1 MANVVTA
8 VLFILAGS
16 VFLFVGVRLG
26 IARRRRARESRQWP
40 TAPGRVTR
48 SEIAIET
55 GLDSKTHQA
64 RVQYEYVVLGQQY
77 SGRQVSESVR
87 RAPMQRVV
95 EQYAPGTSVEVY
107 YDPRQPG
114 SSALEPL
121 KSSLSAPVA
130 DVVIGL
136 FCLFVGITLAVQL
149 LPPDNPIR
157 HAYDRARKVV
167 TIGTRDRVHY
177 QGDATEQDAKNLG
190 EALRTKGYFQNLGDL
205 VSFKKGKDGA
215 VVSFEVKEGIWEQPR
230 YVAAFEELGREIAP
244 VVGVYPLT
252 LELGHQIDTAGDS
265 KSSYQVMRTIA
276 IAAGGR

>member
-1 MANVVTA
+1 MVTA
-8 VLFILAGS
+8 VLLALVGS
-16 VFLFVGVRLG
+16 VLVFLGVRLG

-40 TAPGRVTR
+40 TARGRVAR
-48 SEIAIET
+48 SEITIET

-64 RVQYEYVVLGQQY
+64 RVQYEYVVLGQTY
-77 SGRQVSESVR
+77 SGGRVSESVR

-107 YDPRQPG
+107 YDPKRPG
-114 SSALEPL
+114 SAALEPL
-121 KSSLSAPVA
+121 SPSLFAPVA
-130 DVVIGL
+130 DVVTRLL
-136 FCLFVGITLAVQL
+136 FLLAGITMAVQL
-149 LPPDNPIR
+149 LPPNNPVR
-157 HAYDRARKVV
+157 LAYDRARKVV
-167 TIGTRDRVHY
+167 TIGTRDGVRY
-177 QGDATEQDAKNLG
+177 RGDATEQDAKNLG

-205 VSFKKGKDGA
+205 VSFRKSKDGA
-215 VVSFEVKEGIWEQPR
+215 VVSFDVKEGIWDKPR

-252 LELGHQIDTAGDS
+252 LELGHQTDTAGDS